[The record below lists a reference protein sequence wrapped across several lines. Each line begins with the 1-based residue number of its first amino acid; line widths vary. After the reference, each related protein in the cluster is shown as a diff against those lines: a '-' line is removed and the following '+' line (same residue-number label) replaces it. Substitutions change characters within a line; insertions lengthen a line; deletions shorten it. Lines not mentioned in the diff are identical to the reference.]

1 MGNFLR
7 SLGRYGKHRY
17 AVFILSIWLVFLME
31 WLSRG
36 NLGDTFSWCFSH
48 IGQLLFNGL
57 LTFGLIM
64 ACLALIGRVK
74 WAYWIVSVPL
84 LVLGLISGTKQK
96 ILGVPLLPWDFVL
109 TSETSDMAQY
119 VKNILNVNVIGA
131 IIAYLVV
138 SYLILR
144 TLPKLRAKAFWKER
158 AALAVAAVALLAVI
172 YVDKPVDV
180 KRSLFGIGNMPWNQ
194 TDNMKTNG
202 FALSTYMNLEYL
214 FVKQMSEYD
223 SAKIDEILNQA
234 SKPAIA
240 NAENGV
246 KPNVIVV
253 LSESFFDATQLPGV
267 TFSRDPLPFFHA
279 LQKKTSS
286 GTILSPQF
294 GGGTANVEFEVLTGN
309 SMRFLPQGSI
319 AYNQYI
325 DHEVDSLA
333 SILGRQGYTSTAISP
348 FHNWYFNANK
358 VYKNFGFGKYQSIEF
373 FNPVYEGP
381 YIADSEVANMIIN
394 ESKKSSGPDFIFAN
408 TMENHFHYY
417 PGKFKKNTIDV
428 KADVSA
434 ESIGFLET
442 YAQGLIDVDKML
454 QSMVEYYSSISEPT
468 ILVFFGDHLPSL
480 GDDYKVY
487 RETKLISGEDDP
499 DFLNKMHRTPV
510 LVWNNY
516 LPEKKDT
523 LDMSPSFISPY
534 VLDLAKLP
542 GTYYTDFLHNL
553 WKKSPVIPPKNYYEK
568 MNISVED
575 MKQYE
580 YLQYDIIFGE
590 RHGYKDF
597 KDKIVNPN
605 FTLGNGPMSIDR
617 LTPDVVTA
625 GGGKTKIT
633 VSGKNFSHG
642 SVVYVGG
649 KPQPT
654 TYVSETE
661 LFAELPA
668 ELTAKAGTLDL
679 DIRVIDNKNEVISQ
693 SNGQKLQVNAK

>member
-1 MGNFLR
+1 MGILG
-7 SLGRYGKHRY
+7 SIGRYGKQRY
-17 AVFILSIWLVFLME
+17 AIIVLSVWLVFLME

-36 NLGDTFSWCFSH
+36 QLGATLSWCFGN
-48 IGQLLFNGL
+48 IGQLLFNSLLVFGL
-57 LTFGLIM
+57 LM
-64 ACLALIGRVK
+64 AFIALLGRIK
-74 WAYWIVSVPL
+74 LAYWIASVPL

-119 VKNILNVNVIGA
+119 VKNIFNVNVIGA
-131 IIAYLVV
+131 IVAYVVV
-138 SYLILR
+138 SILILR
-144 TLPKLRAKAFWKER
+144 GVPKLRAKAFWKER
-158 AALAVAAVALLAVI
+158 AAVAVAAAVLLAVI
-172 YVDKPVDV
+172 YADKPVDV
-180 KRSLFGIGNMPWNQ
+180 KRTMFGIGNMPWNQ
-194 TDNMKTNG
+194 TDNIKTNG

-214 FVKQMSEYD
+214 FVKQMSDYD
-223 SAKIDEILNQA
+223 SDKIDQIVNQA
-234 SKPAIA
+234 SKPAMG

-279 LQKKTSS
+279 LQKKYSN

-333 SILGRQGYTSTAISP
+333 SILSRQGYTSTAISP

-394 ESKKSSGPDFIFAN
+394 ESKKSDGPDFIFAN

-428 KADVSA
+428 KADVSQ

-454 QSMVEYYSSISEPT
+454 QTMVEYYSGISEPT

-499 DFLNKMHRTPV
+499 DFLNKMYRTPV
-510 LVWNNY
+510 IVWNNY
-516 LPEKKDT
+516 LPEQKDT

-553 WKKSPVIPPKNYYEK
+553 WKKTPVIPPKNYYAQ
-568 MNISVED
+568 MNISEED

-597 KDKIVNPN
+597 KDKIINPK
-605 FTLGNGPMSIDR
+605 FTLGNGTMSIER
-617 LTPDVVTA
+617 LTPESAEA
-625 GGGKTKIT
+625 GANKLKLT
-633 VSGKNFSHG
+633 VAGQNFSHG
-642 SVVYVGG
+642 SVVYANG
-649 KPQPT
+649 KPLPT
-654 TYVSETE
+654 TYSSEKE
-661 LFAELPA
+661 ISAELSA
-668 ELTAKAGTLDL
+668 DFTAKAGAV
-679 DIRVIDNKNEVISQ
+679 DIDVRVIDNKNEVISQ
-693 SNGQKLQVNAK
+693 SNIAKLQVNAK